1 MQTISQLFHFGERVS
16 IESSLVSQEELDDL
30 KRQVSEERAQRVAR
44 EMEIRD
50 LKDKLKDMVRT
61 AEISS
66 ADTLSIGK
74 KNQELEEA
82 IETLRLEMVMAV
94 NGARVTARWELMS
107 EWLQKKSNQWDL
119 AKALEQYKT
128 VALEEA
134 QNKGAP
140 VPTFEDEPVVPHVSG
155 MDIDLRPGGLPLELM
170 FFLFCC
176 NNGLSRPALLLF
188 C

>member
-1 MQTISQLFHFGERVS
+1 MVSVQTISQLFHFGERLS
-16 IESSLVSQEELDDL
+16 IESSFVSQEELDDL
-30 KRQVSEERAQRVAR
+30 KRQVSEEKAQGVAR
-44 EMEIRD
+44 VMEIRD
-50 LKDKLKDMVRT
+50 LKDKLKDMERT
-61 AEISS
+61 AEIFS

-155 MDIDLRPGGLPLELM
+155 MDIDLRPGG
-170 FFLFCC
+170 
-176 NNGLSRPALLLF
+176 SSS
-188 C
+188 